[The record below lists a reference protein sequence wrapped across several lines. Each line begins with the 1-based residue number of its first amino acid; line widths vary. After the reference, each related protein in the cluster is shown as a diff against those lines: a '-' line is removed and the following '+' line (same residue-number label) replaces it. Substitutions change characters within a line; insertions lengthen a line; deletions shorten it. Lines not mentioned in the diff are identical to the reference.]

1 MFYCSECAV
10 GTFPWWTHFF
20 FSALTWIKMC
30 GELWKS
36 LGILWYKMD
45 TCNDISAQENWR
57 FSRKKKSRVIL
68 QCLVLVAGSSMRVLW
83 VLDST
88 GALFPAFFTE
98 PRQEVSRRLT
108 WFELDTT
115 HKLYTRRG
123 VSMLT
128 AHCSPVYEQMAWKHW
143 AQYTWA
149 HTAGEESGKKWMP
162 AHERGEC

>member
-20 FSALTWIKMC
+20 FSTLTWIKMC

-36 LGILWYKMD
+36 LGILWYKID

-57 FSRKKKSRVIL
+57 FSLKKKAESFFNVSCWL
-68 QCLVLVAGSSMRVLW
+68 LALVWGSCECW
-83 VLDST
+83 T
-88 GALFPAFFTE
+88 APFFPAFFTE